1 MNVLVAGGA
10 GFVGRAL
17 CAELAARGHDV
28 TAASRSPDPGVLP
41 DRVATAEL
49 DVTDPPLHEG
59 VAGHDAVVN
68 LVALPSHVE
77 SSRSHERV
85 HLGGTRN
92 LLRASEATAV
102 ERFVQLGG
110 LGVDAGV
117 DTAYFRAKR
126 RAERLVRDADT
137 GWVVYRPSV
146 VFGDGCAFLPFVRR
160 LARPGVVPLPGGGRS
175 RLHPIWV
182 GDLAPMLA
190 DGVTDADRAGGT
202 YELGGPAVL
211 TLADIVRLVGDD
223 PTVVPVP
230 GPVAAVGATVAEA
243 VPGLPV
249 GRDQY
254 RALGHDNVADPND
267 VTAFGVSPG
276 SLLSLE
282 AYLRGEAAPATTGA
296 VGGGES

>member
-1 MNVLVAGGA
+1 MNALVAGGA

-41 DRVATAEL
+41 DGVATVEL
-49 DVTDPPLHEG
+49 DVTDPPLRDA

-92 LLRASEATAV
+92 LLRASEATGV
-102 ERFVQLGG
+102 DRFVQLSG

-126 RAERLVRDADT
+126 RAGRLVRDADT
-137 GWVVYRPSV
+137 GWIVYRPSV

-160 LARPGVVPLPGGGRS
+160 LARAGVVPLPGGGGS
-175 RLHPIWV
+175 LLHPIWV

-190 DGVTDADRAGGT
+190 DGVEDPDRAGET
-202 YELGGPAVL
+202 YELGGPEEIA
-211 TLADIVRLVGDD
+211 LADVVRLVGDD

-230 GPVAAVGATVAEA
+230 MPLAGVGAVAAEF

-254 RALGHDNVADPND
+254 RALDHDNVADPND
-267 VTAFGVSPG
+267 VTAFGVSQA

-282 AYLRGEAAPATTGA
+282 AYLRGAAPATTGT